1 MSVLARLRLSGSLF
15 VVFLVASG
23 SAVAAY
29 GCSDPPAAA
38 ALDASVV
45 EEAPDAALP
54 PPPPVELGRHTV
66 IVESTRQ
73 VVPGAGFPSEVV
85 TGQSNNNLDI
95 VRFDGRL
102 YFAFRTSKDH
112 FASSETGLYVVST
125 TDEVT
130 WRYEAKFASDGDL
143 REPRFLV
150 LGKELLLYMARLG
163 TDPLKF
169 EPKGTSVAKRREDGS
184 WAEPVDIGKP
194 GYIAWR
200 TRVERGTPYMA
211 AYLGGE
217 YIYDFS
223 GKPLA
228 IELLTTKDGLSWT
241 APEGQD
247 AVVSRGG
254 GSETDFTLAD
264 DGTLYAVIRNEA
276 GDETGFGSKI
286 CKALPGKLGQWSCKN
301 DPRKY
306 DSPLMFRVDDEVYL
320 IGRRNVTETGAYDL
334 QKRENTIPAQ
344 EIAYQLDYRGKPKRC
359 SLWRYVKEADRIAY
373 VLDLPSRGDTCFAGV
388 VEGNSPGER
397 IVYDYSSPLDSPEDL
412 PWGKGQIGPT
422 HIYRHVLRFEAR

>member
-1 MSVLARLRLSGSLF
+1 MFLSPRLRLSASLTIA
-15 VVFLVASG
+15 L
-23 SAVAAY
+23 AVAGVFAAAVY
-29 GCSDPPAAA
+29 GCTSEPPNQ
-38 ALDASVV
+38 
-45 EEAPDAALP
+45 APDAGVVDEEPDAAPP
-54 PPPPVELGRHTV
+54 PPPPVELGKHMVTV
-66 IVESTRQ
+66 DSTRQ
-73 VVPGAGFPSEVV
+73 VVPGPGFPAEVV

-95 VRFDGRL
+95 VRFEGRL

-112 FASSETGLYVVST
+112 FASSETSLYVVST

-130 WRYEAKFASDGDL
+130 WRYEAKFKSEGDL

-150 LGKELLLYMARLG
+150 LGKELFLYLARLG

-169 EPKGTSVAKRREDGS
+169 EPKGTSVAKRREDGT
-184 WAEPVDIGKP
+184 WADPVDIGKP

-200 TRVERGTPYMA
+200 TRVERGTPYMV

-223 GKPLA
+223 GKPLS

-254 GSETDFTLAD
+254 GSETDFTIVD

-306 DSPLMFRVDDEVYL
+306 DSPLVFRVDDEVYL

-334 QKRENTIPAQ
+334 QKRENTVPAQ
-344 EIAYQLDYRGKPKRC
+344 ELAYQLDYRGKPKRC
-359 SLWRYVKEADRIAY
+359 SLWRYVKAEDRIAY
-373 VLDLPSRGDTCFAGV
+373 VLDLPSKGDTCFAGIV
-388 VEGNSPGER
+388 DGSDPGER
-397 IVYDYSSPLDSPEDL
+397 IVYNYSTPPESPDDPA
-412 PWGKGQIGPT
+412 WGKGQIGPT
-422 HIYRHVLRFEAR
+422 HIYRHVLRFSPR